1 LSAIGAIA
9 TFAKPP
15 QALWAETAGL
25 AITAAAAGE
34 TGTIAFGNS
43 TSIDYALFDSNSA
56 VDGGTIWTNPDFAVT
71 SQLAP
76 GDYGFMTVLYETGH
90 ALGLGHP
97 ADGVTQLDTVM
108 AYAAPDGMGVDWWNA
123 EGHWVNPQTPMV
135 DDIAA
140 LQAAYGADAT
150 TRTGDTVYG
159 FNSTAEQDVFNFA
172 TNPDPVLTIYD
183 AGGND
188 TLDLSGYDTA
198 SIIDLTP
205 GAMSSANGMTHN
217 IGIAFG
223 TTIET
228 AIGGSGDDTIIGTT
242 NDETLIG
249 NAGNDRL
256 VGGGGNDTLTG
267 GEGGDTFVL
276 DVTGNGVATIT
287 DFFSGMDCFE
297 FSAAGLDGGMAA
309 GQSVTLL
316 SAVDAASYAGTGG
329 YFIFDTT
336 VADAAALLWDDTG
349 RDGADAVLVA
359 RLDGLTALH
368 QADFHLV

>member
-1 LSAIGAIA
+1 M
-9 TFAKPP
+9 
-15 QALWAETAGL
+15 
-25 AITAAAAGE
+25 
-34 TGTIAFGNS
+34 
-43 TSIDYALFDSNSA
+43 FDSNPA

-71 SQLAP
+71 TQVAP
-76 GDYGFMTVLYETGH
+76 GDYGFMTLLHETGH
-90 ALGLGHP
+90 ALGLGH
-97 ADGVTQLDTVM
+97 AAGDVTQMDSVM
-108 AYAAPDGMGVDWWNA
+108 AYATPDGIGADWWNA

-150 TRTGDTVYG
+150 TRAGDTVYG
-159 FNSTAEQDVFNFA
+159 FNSTADNDVFDFVKNA
-172 TNPDPVLTIYD
+172 DPVLTITD

-188 TLDLSGYDTA
+188 TLDLSGYD
-198 SIIDLTP
+198 SDSFIDLTP

-276 DVTGNGVATIT
+276 DVTGNCVATIT

-297 FSAAGLDGGMAA
+297 FSAAGLGGGMAA
-309 GQSVTLL
+309 GGPVTLL
-316 SAVDAASYAGTGG
+316 SAADAASYAGTGG
-329 YFIFDTT
+329 YIIFDTT
-336 VADAAALLWDDTG
+336 VADAATLLWDDTG
-349 RDGADAVLVA
+349 SDGSDAVLVA

-368 QADFHLV
+368 QSDFHLV